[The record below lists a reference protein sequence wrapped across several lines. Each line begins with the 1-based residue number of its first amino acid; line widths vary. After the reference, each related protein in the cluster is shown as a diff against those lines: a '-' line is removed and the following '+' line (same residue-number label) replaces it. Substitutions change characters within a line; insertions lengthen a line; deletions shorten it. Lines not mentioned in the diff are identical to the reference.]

1 MKPQYQPIEE
11 KMNKTVAA
19 LSSNYASIRA
29 SRANTA
35 LLDKIFIDYY
45 GTSTPL
51 NQLAGI
57 SVQEAKIIVIQ
68 PYDASILKNIEKA
81 IQVSDI
87 GINPQ
92 NDGKVIRLSFPPL
105 TEERRK
111 DLCKDVHKLCED
123 GKVAIRSIRR
133 DALEEFKAQKKKS
146 EITEDDL
153 KTAEKD
159 VQELTNKFCKKL
171 DELAAEKE
179 KEILSV

>member
-35 LLDKIFIDYY
+35 LLDKIFVDYY

>member
-81 IQVSDI
+81 I
-87 GINPQ
+87 
-92 NDGKVIRLSFPPL
+92 
-105 TEERRK
+105 
-111 DLCKDVHKLCED
+111 
-123 GKVAIRSIRR
+123 
-133 DALEEFKAQKKKS
+133 
-146 EITEDDL
+146 
-153 KTAEKD
+153 
-159 VQELTNKFCKKL
+159 
-171 DELAAEKE
+171 
-179 KEILSV
+179 